1 MVLSKN
7 RITLLAL
14 FRSFNALFALFLIY
28 PEVFFYYISRQIST
42 PFFITDSNILAARYF
57 SGVLFFLY
65 VYFLPFF
72 FVFSIFWVIPSCSQF
87 THDLR
92 LRLSILAVYFHL
104 ITVFFNHFDLSDFD
118 YNPIISVFSNSRGMD
133 FSSFTSQYRGTYWD
147 IFGVV
152 FIYFVGSSAVFEN
165 LAVLEQ
171 IRYSIN
177 HNSFF
182 IRKGKRTRFWSVFRI
197 TWLVRLILS
206 VMVFY
211 FFCGE
216 SLFSD
221 CLVRLS
227 ATCIL
232 EIFFVFVRW
241 VYFLRSV
248 AVLLK
253 G

>member
-1 MVLSKN
+1 MCRVLQFRVFRILPNFNISIFNLITKKWLSGQKRRIVNPLGLPYIGSNPIFFNLILRLLIFFSYVMVLSKN

-133 FSSFTSQYRGTYWD
+133 FSSFTSQYRGTY
-147 IFGVV
+147 
-152 FIYFVGSSAVFEN
+152 
-165 LAVLEQ
+165 
-171 IRYSIN
+171 
-177 HNSFF
+177 
-182 IRKGKRTRFWSVFRI
+182 
-197 TWLVRLILS
+197 
-206 VMVFY
+206 
-211 FFCGE
+211 
-216 SLFSD
+216 
-221 CLVRLS
+221 
-227 ATCIL
+227 
-232 EIFFVFVRW
+232 
-241 VYFLRSV
+241 
-248 AVLLK
+248 
-253 G
+253 